1 MKQRSWLQPRIAS
14 ALAVLWLTA
23 LTGAA
28 QNEVDY
34 LRYSHLETA
43 GSVRSWGMGGAF
55 GALGADLG
63 SLSANPGGIGMYRR
77 GEIGM
82 ALGVATIRAQVL
94 NGSSAERKSATRATL
109 PSAGLV
115 LTYPSI
121 HPDWPFFSL
130 GVTYTQRANLDRST
144 TLNPTPQDASL
155 LEAFQSLAE
164 GYTPDDFNLSTA
176 LSMYTSLAWDT
187 YLIDP
192 ASPNENPPTSYITAI
207 PDGKV
212 TVNRLTEANGTVGE
226 TAISMG
232 AAFRDRIYFGATV
245 GLPRVD
251 FQEVARTQETPRTDS
266 ISLLEWSLA
275 EELQVEGSGFNAKVG
290 VIGVV
295 SDWLRLGIAYHS
307 PTRLRV
313 SETFV
318 TRMESL
324 FDNGTDFS
332 RTSPTLSNS
341 YVIRTPARLIGSA
354 SFVMGKAGII
364 VADVER
370 IDYGGGELRP
380 TAFAG
385 LDAPNYNNVNDVIAE
400 IHDVG
405 YIARAGLELRVQKAY
420 RLRFGASYETS
431 PYNTLTA
438 DVTETLERYTA
449 TTGFGWREGKYY
461 LNAAYRR
468 SWFSQD
474 TYPFG
479 NYVSDEPG
487 VLKQSHGTVI
497 FGAGVRL

>member
-1 MKQRSWLQPRIAS
+1 MIQRSRSLPFITTLWA
-14 ALAVLWLTA
+14 ALCLSLTA
-23 LTGAA
+23 AA
-28 QNEVDY
+28 QNEVDF
-34 LRYSHLETA
+34 LRYAHLETA

-63 SLSANPGGIGMYRR
+63 SLGSNPGGIGMYRR

-82 ALGVATIRAQVL
+82 ALGVATVRAQIL
-94 NGSSAERKSATRATL
+94 NGTSAERKSATRATM

-226 TAISMG
+226 TAITMG
-232 AAFRDRIYFGATV
+232 AAFRDRLYFGATV

-251 FQEVARTQETPRTDS
+251 FHEVIRTQETPRTDS
-266 ISLLEWSLA
+266 IPLVEWSLA
-275 EELQVEGSGFNAKVG
+275 EELQTEGSGFNAKVG
-290 VIGVV
+290 IIGVV

-307 PTRLRV
+307 PTRLRM

-318 TRMESL
+318 TRMESH

-332 RTSPTLSNS
+332 RTSPTLSNA

-370 IDYGGGELRP
+370 IDYSGGELRP

-385 LDAPNYNNVNDVIAE
+385 LDAPNYNNVNDVIAD

-420 RLRFGASYETS
+420 RIRFGASYETS

-438 DVTETLERYTA
+438 DVSESMERYTA

-479 NYVSDEPG
+479 NYVSDNPG